1 MAIDKNTSEVINL
14 DTAIDYTHAYQAQH
28 PDEIKAYFV
37 GIEKINLILE
47 HEDCIGI
54 RIYNG
59 YDSEAGRTNL
69 VLVGVNA
76 NGEDMITAPIIEK
89 LSPCPPSCDS
99 SSPLIHI

>member
-14 DTAIDYTHAYQAQH
+14 DTAINYTHAYQAQH

-47 HEDCIGI
+47 HEDCTGI

-89 LSPCPPSCDS
+89 LSPCPPSCDR